1 MVALTVG
8 VVREPPLPLTLTAV
22 PRANHLKLH
31 TGLRLGIIVPSAGM
45 AAFQESRFP
54 GSFEPVGWIG
64 RVDWQMFGHTRNRT
78 KEEQGYS
85 ETQAAAR
92 PTAIALDAHTR
103 VRSQAVNDGPVKR
116 VQAGNAWIEYRVRR
130 SRRRKK
136 TYQISIKSGQA
147 LVEVPYSTTN
157 RQAEE
162 MVLQKARWILS
173 KLAIETLETPAPS
186 LLSGEE
192 LPYGGRKVTLSV
204 EGVVATIG
212 GGPEVSLDRQK
223 LRILVPVGLEE
234 EDRRNQVGQ
243 ALFAWYGERA
253 TEQIWGHL
261 GRWWPILGRGEGP
274 TVRIRNQR
282 RRWGSCSSDGVLR
295 FNWRLAMLDPS
306 LTEYV
311 VVHELAHLTHMNH
324 SPDFWGLVEEHLPDV
339 KERRRMLREAGAG
352 LPDL

>member
-1 MVALTVG
+1 ML
-8 VVREPPLPLTLTAV
+8 
-22 PRANHLKLH
+22 
-31 TGLRLGIIVPSAGM
+31 
-45 AAFQESRFP
+45 
-54 GSFEPVGWIG
+54 
-64 RVDWQMFGHTRNRT
+64 GHTRRRT
-78 KEEQGYS
+78 TEEQDHS
-85 ETQAAAR
+85 EAQTAAR
-92 PTAIALDAHTR
+92 PATGARIARAHATG
-103 VRSQAVNDGPVKR
+103 RSQAVDDGPVRR

-130 SRRRKK
+130 SRRRRK
-136 TYQISIKSGQA
+136 TYQISVKSGQV
-147 LVEVPYSTTN
+147 LVAVPYRTTN

-173 KLAIETLETPAPS
+173 KLAAESSETPAPS
-186 LLSGEE
+186 LLSGEQ
-192 LPYGGRKVTLSV
+192 LPYCGRRVSLWV

-212 GGPEVSLDRQK
+212 GTPEISLDRQK

-253 TEQIWGHL
+253 AEQIWGHL
-261 GRWWPILGRGEGP
+261 SRWWPLLGRGEGP

-282 RRWGSCSSDGVLR
+282 RRWGSCSRDGVLR
-295 FNWRLAMLDPS
+295 FNWRLAMLEPS

-324 SPDFWGLVEEHLPDV
+324 SADFWGLVEEHLPDV
-339 KERRRMLREAGAG
+339 KERRRRLREAGAS